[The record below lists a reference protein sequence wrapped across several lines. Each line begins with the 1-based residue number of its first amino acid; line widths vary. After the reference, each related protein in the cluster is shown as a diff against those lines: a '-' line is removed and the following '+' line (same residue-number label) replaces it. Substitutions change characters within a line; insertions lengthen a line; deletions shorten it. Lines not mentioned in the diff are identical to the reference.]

1 MSTLQRIMETVA
13 PKKTQSK
20 RKQAKMKR
28 KKLVELFSQ
37 MFTLELNCS
46 NPRSV
51 QFNSLVNICEI
62 RSWRFLKTERDVPA
76 DLRTYCDW
84 CPTWERRAGKWRFF
98 PPCQLLRSKN
108 ELQYLIASVVWRDAL
123 TRDPKDHNGE
133 IFYDPETQS
142 FLVYEWGDQRRFKSL
157 EKVLRYV
164 HANNQLEIRRAWA
177 ASRIQK
183 AWRLV
188 HGYAYVPYDEKGYLE
203 SSDSD

>member
-1 MSTLQRIMETVA
+1 MSTLQRIMKTVA
-13 PKKTQSK
+13 PTKTQSK
-20 RKQAKMKR
+20 WKQAKMRR
-28 KKLVELFSQ
+28 KKLDELFSQ
-37 MFTLELNCS
+37 MFTLTLDCS

-51 QFNSLVNICEI
+51 VK
-62 RSWRFLKTERDVPA
+62 SWTFLNTERDVPA

-98 PPCQLLRSKN
+98 PPCHLLRSKN
-108 ELQYLIASVVWRDAL
+108 ELHYLIASVVWRDAL
-123 TRDPKDHNGE
+123 SRDPKDHDGD
-133 IFYDPETQS
+133 IFYDPDTKS